1 MSGAFTKTRKG
12 NEVKLS
18 TLVEGNEGKCSLVS
32 VSLLER

>member
-18 TLVEGNEGKCSLVS
+18 TLVEGNERKCSPQESKL
-32 VSLLER
+32 